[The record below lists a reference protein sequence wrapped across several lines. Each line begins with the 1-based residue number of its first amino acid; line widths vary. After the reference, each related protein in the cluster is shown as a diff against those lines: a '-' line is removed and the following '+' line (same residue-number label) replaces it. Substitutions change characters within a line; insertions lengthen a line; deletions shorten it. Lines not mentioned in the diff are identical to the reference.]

1 MIRDARKAQPTGG
14 ADRRWR
20 RVLLGATLCVLGV
33 FAGCA
38 QQRLRDSALEQL
50 RAGQYERALAEF
62 DAGVKEYPDSA
73 ILRSG
78 LIQARREALTRL
90 TAEAGAARA
99 AGQYAEAERLLRR
112 AKALEPSNTR
122 IDNLIADLATEQ
134 RQRAA
139 LAEAEKLIAEKRQSA
154 ALRVVEQ
161 ALKDNPRHPG
171 LVALQRRIEVDVR
184 QAQVR
189 AAQTGLAE
197 TRPISL
203 DFRDAGLRTVLD
215 VVSRNSGINFILDK
229 DIRADTRVT
238 VLLRSAKV
246 EDAID
251 LIVST
256 HQLAKKVIDSQTL
269 LIYPNTPEK
278 QREHQE
284 QVVKV
289 FYLASAEAKGA
300 AAFLRSML
308 RIRDPYVDERT
319 NMLALRDSADNIQLA
334 ERLVALY
341 DAQEP
346 EVMLDVEVIEISSS
360 RLTELGVKF
369 PDTFSLTALAPAGA
383 TRLTLGNVESLTRGD
398 IALSIG
404 GVMVN
409 LRRELGDFNTLAN
422 PRIRAKNK
430 EKAKIM
436 IGDKIPVITVT
447 ASGTGGFVSDS
458 VNYID
463 VGLKLEVEPVVYADD
478 DVSIRIGL
486 EVSSLGSQVRTTS
499 GSLAYQIGTRNAST
513 LLRLRDGETQILAG
527 LISSQDRSASSRVP
541 GIGDLPLLGRLFS
554 NQRDDGQKTE
564 LVLAIT
570 PRIVRNLRRPDA
582 NETEL
587 WVGTEMLP
595 RMRAIEGRM
604 TALSQSLVKG
614 EGATTAQSPAGA
626 PPVPMATG
634 SSTQGSPVPAI
645 APSLKWTVPSEV
657 KVGETF
663 VATLSIGSPAP
674 LRGAP
679 VQLAYSKDLL
689 TVVEVE
695 EGDFL
700 KKDGEPTSFSRAIDA
715 TAGRV
720 QAGALRNQATGVSG
734 QGGLLTVR
742 LKATAAGTAE
752 LTVLGLQPL
761 GVEPGVP
768 PIGLPPPAKIVVK

>member
-1 MIRDARKAQPTGG
+1 MTTMN
-14 ADRRWR
+14 RRAVTR
-20 RVLLGATLCVLGV
+20 AHEEAHTSRGPATWALV
-33 FAGCA
+33 FFMAIGIAGCA
-38 QQRLRDSALEQL
+38 QQRLRDNAQDLL
-50 RAGQYERALAEF
+50 RAGQYEEAVTRYE
-62 DAGVKEYPDSA
+62 AGVQEYPDSA
-73 ILRSG
+73 LLRSG
-78 LIQARREALTRL
+78 LLQARREALTRL
-90 TAEAGAARA
+90 LAEAGAARA
-99 AGQYAEAERLLRR
+99 SGQYTEAERLLLR
-112 AKALEPSNTR
+112 AKALEPKNTR
-122 IDNLIADLATEQ
+122 IDNLLVDLATEQ
-134 RQRAA
+134 RQRQA
-139 LAEAEKLIAEKRQSA
+139 LVEAEKLVAEKRQSA

-161 ALKDNPRHPG
+161 ALKDNPRHPE
-171 LVALQRRIEVDVR
+171 LVALQRRIEIDMR

-189 AAQTGLAE
+189 AAQAGLAE

-203 DFRDAGLRTVLD
+203 DFRDASLRTVLD

-229 DIRADTRVT
+229 DIRVETRVT

-256 HQLAKKVIDSQTL
+256 HQLAKKVIDPHTI

-334 ERLVALY
+334 ERLIALY
-341 DAQEP
+341 DTHEP
-346 EVMLDVEVIEISSS
+346 EVMLEVEVIEISST
-360 RLTELGVKF
+360 RLTELGIKF
-369 PDTFSLTALAPAGA
+369 PDTFSLTPLAPAGA
-383 TRLTLGNVESLTRGD
+383 ARLTLGNVENLTRND
-398 IALSIG
+398 IALSVG
-404 GVMVN
+404 GLLVN

-447 ASGTGGFVSDS
+447 AGGSGGFVSDS

-463 VGLKLEVEPVVYADD
+463 VGLKLEVEPTVFADD
-478 DVSIRIGL
+478 DVSIRVGL
-486 EVSSLGSQVRTTS
+486 EVSTLGSQVRTTS

-513 LLRLRDGETQILAG
+513 TLRLRDGETQILAG

-554 NQRDDGQKTE
+554 NHRDDGQRTE

-604 TALSQSLVKG
+604 TALSQPVGKG
-614 EGATTAQSPAGA
+614 DATGAQAAPTTVA
-626 PPVPMATG
+626 PPALLG
-634 SSTQGSPVPAI
+634 APVPAA
-645 APSLKWTVPSEV
+645 APGLKWVVPSEV
-657 KVGETF
+657 KVGDTF
-663 VATLSIGSPAP
+663 VATLSLSSPAA

-679 VQLAYSKDLL
+679 VQLAFTKDTL
-689 TVVEVE
+689 TVVDVE
-695 EGDFL
+695 EGDFF
-700 KKDGEPTSFSRAIDA
+700 KQGGATTSFSRAIDA
-715 TAGRV
+715 AAGRV
-720 QAGALRNQATGVSG
+720 QAGALRNQATGAMG
-734 QGGLLTVR
+734 QGSVLTLR

-752 LTVLGLQPL
+752 LSVLGAQPL
-761 GVEPGVP
+761 GLDAAVP
-768 PIGLPPPAKIVVK
+768 ALALPPAIKILVK